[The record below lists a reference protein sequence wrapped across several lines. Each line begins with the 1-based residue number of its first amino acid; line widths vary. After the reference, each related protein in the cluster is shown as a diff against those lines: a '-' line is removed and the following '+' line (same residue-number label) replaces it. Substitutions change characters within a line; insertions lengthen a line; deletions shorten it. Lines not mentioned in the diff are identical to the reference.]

1 MPRRSDRRVA
11 PRAARVLLMTLG
23 LFASASMAM
32 AQGGASMRFV
42 LGPLQWTPTLQLREA
57 GIDSNVFNTPEN
69 AKQDMSGS
77 FVPQVD
83 SLLTLG
89 IMKAATLGSVEY
101 VYFDKYKNERA
112 LNGRVATRMTFPLSR
127 IEPTANF
134 SWARVKERA
143 TTEIDVRAPR
153 TDRAYG
159 AGLTTKL
166 SSRLVL
172 NTEIARQAVLYDSG
186 SSFRG
191 VDLATQL
198 NRQTTTIT
206 AGVHIA
212 ASPLTSFFIDGSVGR
227 DGFELQ
233 SSRNTDNVR
242 GNLGLE
248 FAPDAVIRG
257 RAQVGYHKM
266 QPQHASST
274 PGGALAFSGVTST
287 VDLSYTLLGRTQ
299 FTPRFSRDS
308 SYSISTAQPYYVSM
322 IRGLDILQTLFGPL
336 DLVLRG
342 SREGLAYPAT
352 ALDPARTDRVETLG
366 GGLSVRL
373 STQGRITINYD
384 DNKRRSSAGAL
395 FGYARRR
402 IYTTVTYGF

>member
-1 MPRRSDRRVA
+1 MSSRSERPA
-11 PRAARVLLMTLG
+11 WSRAALVLLMTIG
-23 LFASASMAM
+23 VFASAATAL
-32 AQGGASMRFV
+32 AQGAASMRFV
-42 LGPLQWTPTLQLREA
+42 LGPLQWTPTLQLRET
-57 GIDSNVFNTPEN
+57 GTDSNVFNTPED
-69 AKQDMSGS
+69 AKQDIRASV
-77 FVPQVD
+77 VPQVD

-101 VYFDKYKNERA
+101 AYFDKYKNERA
-112 LNGRVATRMTFPLSR
+112 LNGRVATRMTFPLNR
-127 IEPTANF
+127 IQPTANF

-153 TDRAYG
+153 TDHGYG
-159 AGLTTKL
+159 VGLTTKL
-166 SSRLVL
+166 TSRLAL
-172 NTEIARQAVLYDSG
+172 ITDIARQSVLYDSG

-198 NRQTTTIT
+198 NRQATTATV
-206 AGVHIA
+206 GVRVA
-212 ASPLTSFFIDGSVGR
+212 ASPLTAIFIDGSVGR
-227 DGFELQ
+227 DEFELQ
-233 SSRNTDNVR
+233 SSHNTDNVR
-242 GNLGLE
+242 GNLGVE

-287 VDLSYTLLGRTQ
+287 VDVSYTLLGRTQ

-308 SYSISTAQPYYVSM
+308 SYSISTSQPYYVSM
-322 IRGLDILQTLFGPL
+322 IRSLDILQTLFGPL
-336 DLVLRG
+336 DLVARG

-352 ALDPARTDRVETLG
+352 DLFAARTDRVETVG

-373 STQGRITINYD
+373 STQGRISINYD
-384 DNKRRSSAGAL
+384 DNKRRSSAGPL

-402 IYTTVTYGF
+402 IYTTITYGF